1 MSLKLNRE
9 PEELCIN
16 TIRML
21 SADAVQNANAGH
33 PGMPMGAAAM
43 AYTLWTQFLKHNP
56 RNPQWFDRDRF
67 VLSGGH
73 GSMLLYSLLYLSGYD
88 LPLEEIKHFRKWGS
102 KTAGHPERGLVPGV
116 EVTTGPLGQGF
127 ANGVGLAIAEAWLA
141 ARYNR
146 PGHKIVNHYTY
157 AICGDGDLMEGIS
170 QEAAS
175 LAGHLRLG
183 KLIYLYDQ
191 NHISLAGATEIDF
204 TEDVARRFEA
214 SGWHTRVVPDGNDTE
229 DVARAIREAQA
240 ENQRPSLILA
250 RTHIGYGSPHKQD
263 NFSSHGDPLGEDELQ
278 ATKRAL
284 GWPTMEKFY
293 LPQDSVDYFRQAVPH
308 GEQMEQDWRKKFD
321 AYKQAYPRDAAEFES
336 LVCGHL
342 PQNWDVD
349 LPRWKP
355 TDKPIA
361 TRAAGGEVMN
371 ALAKH
376 IPNLMG
382 GSADLNPSTRT
393 ALKGFGD
400 FQSPEV
406 SGPGTL
412 GAVGGEWSYAGR
424 NIAFG
429 VREHAMGA
437 AVNGMAAHG
446 GLLPFSATFFMFSD
460 YMKPAIRLGALSHL
474 KAIYIFTHDSIG
486 LGEDGPTHQPI
497 EHLAGLRAIPGL
509 TVIRP
514 ADPNETTE
522 AWAFA
527 IQNDGPTL
535 LVLTRQIVAHL
546 DRSGAKNPG
555 VARGAYILAG
565 AEYGSPDVALIGTG
579 SEVDLCV
586 QASEKLKKFGVKVR
600 VISMPSWSLFEAQDV
615 AYRESV
621 LPKDLK
627 KRVTVEAGSP
637 VGWHRWAGD
646 EGAVI
651 GVERFGASAPGQEVL
666 SHLGFTADRVAATA
680 LRLLGMNSEAD
691 QQYGAETV
699 GFHADILPLFTE
711 QDIRAMSKAFNLASY
726 DDVKAHSAAIYDR
739 LRGVGGAVMPPPPP
753 KGQGPWP
760 QSRIDVFAKW
770 MAGGYRP

>member
-1 MSLKLNRE
+1 M
-9 PEELCIN
+9 
-16 TIRML
+16 
-21 SADAVQNANAGH
+21 
-33 PGMPMGAAAM
+33 
-43 AYTLWTQFLKHNP
+43 
-56 RNPQWFDRDRF
+56 
-67 VLSGGH
+67 
-73 GSMLLYSLLYLSGYD
+73 
-88 LPLEEIKHFRKWGS
+88 
-102 KTAGHPERGLVPGV
+102 
-116 EVTTGPLGQGF
+116 
-127 ANGVGLAIAEAWLA
+127 GLAIAEARLA

-146 PGHKIVNHYTY
+146 PGHKVVDHYTY

-204 TEDVARRFEA
+204 TEDVAKRFEA
-214 SGWHTRVVPDGNDTE
+214 SGWHTRVVSDGNDTE
-229 DVARAIREAQA
+229 DLASAIREAQG
-240 ENQRPSLILA
+240 EDQRPSLILA

-263 NFSSHGDPLGEDELQ
+263 NFSAHGDPLGEEELQ
-278 ATKRAL
+278 ATKKAL
-284 GWPTMEKFY
+284 GWPSMEKFY
-293 LPQDSVDYFRQAVPH
+293 LPQDSVEFFRQAVPH
-308 GEQMEQDWRKKFD
+308 GAQMEEDWRKKFD
-321 AYKQAYPRDAAEFES
+321 AYKEAFPKEAAEFES
-336 LVCGHL
+336 TISDKL

-361 TRAAGGEVMN
+361 TRAAGGEAMN

-393 ALKGFGD
+393 ALKGLGD

-412 GAVGGEWSYAGR
+412 GAVGGEWSHAGR

-446 GLLPFSATFFMFSD
+446 GVLPFSATFFMFSD

-514 ADPNETTE
+514 ADPNETAE

-527 IQNDGPTL
+527 VQHNGPSL
-535 LVLTRQIVAHL
+535 LVLTRQTVPHL
-546 DRSGAKNPG
+546 DRSGAKEPG
-555 VARGAYILAG
+555 VARGAYVLADVEG
-565 AEYGSPDVALIGTG
+565 GSPDVILIGTG
-579 SEVDLCV
+579 SEVSLCV
-586 QASEKLKKFGVKVR
+586 PAREKLKDFGVNAR
-600 VISMPSWSLFEAQDV
+600 VVSMPSWSLFEAQEDS
-615 AYRESV
+615 YRESV
-621 LPKDLK
+621 LPRSIK
-627 KRVTVEAGSP
+627 KRVTVEAASP
-637 VGWHRWAGD
+637 IGWHRWAGD

-666 SHLGFTADRVAATA
+666 EHLGFTPDRVAAAA
-680 LRLLGMNSEAD
+680 LRLLGKSNEAGREYGSEA
-691 QQYGAETV
+691 T
-699 GFHADILPLFTE
+699 
-711 QDIRAMSKAFNLASY
+711 LAT
-726 DDVKAHSAAIYDR
+726 A
-739 LRGVGGAVMPPPPP
+739 
-753 KGQGPWP
+753 
-760 QSRIDVFAKW
+760 
-770 MAGGYRP
+770 